1 MFIEEA
7 LNKGYMNDEIDHYRL
22 IMDDP
27 SLQFDLSKV
36 SLDGGNPIT
45 EDSLSSGSVTEDS
58 PSFSSTLFNTLSKC
72 VSISQWNLFGPPKRT
87 LGEAS
92 SALKVIESRKKENI
106 IELITASGS
115 YDFAIPIHNKQYYG
129 ENDKTNYY
137 YDMEIGKTYTI
148 ELFVK
153 FNNRK
158 KASFKFCATP
168 EAWEHSYGIT
178 FSEDQIDV
186 NLSEDDKTKWTKIT
200 VDVYKN
206 SEGFYNKSF
215 LILYIFDIEEDITE
229 FTMLLSD
236 LKLYEKIGE

>member
-58 PSFSSTLFNTLSKC
+58 PSFSSTLFTTLSKC

-129 ENDKTNYY
+129 EDDKTNYY
-137 YDMEIGKTYTI
+137 YDMEIGKTYMSSKEAKLNSRTPRRSLNDLTPG
-148 ELFVK
+148 E
-153 FNNRK
+153 K
-158 KASFKFCATP
+158 KAVLANHK
-168 EAWEHSYGIT
+168 
-178 FSEDQIDV
+178 EDWDPKWD
-186 NLSEDDKTKWTKIT
+186 NED
-200 VDVYKN
+200 
-206 SEGFYNKSF
+206 
-215 LILYIFDIEEDITE
+215 
-229 FTMLLSD
+229 FTGQGLVFPNIAAKHGNPYL
-236 LKLYEKIGE
+236 